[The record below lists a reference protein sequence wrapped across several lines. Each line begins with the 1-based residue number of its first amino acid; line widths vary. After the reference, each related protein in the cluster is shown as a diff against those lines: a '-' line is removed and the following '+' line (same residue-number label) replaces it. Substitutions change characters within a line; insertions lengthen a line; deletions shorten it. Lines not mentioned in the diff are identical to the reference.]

1 MYNIIDTDAPV
12 SRIVKNIIK
21 KYASRAV
28 VIGFTALKQV
38 TGKKVFAKTRFCKC
52 MKGNIILY

>member
-12 SRIVKNIIK
+12 SQIVKNIIK

-28 VIGFTALKQV
+28 VIGFTAVKQV
-38 TGKKVFAKTRFCKC
+38 TGKKVFAKTRFI
-52 MKGNIILY
+52 NV